1 MEQEHIRDRSYVK
14 LKRNKNVESIL
25 TIGGKWKFR
34 TVNIDSQN
42 ELFERGTFLMEKIY
56 LSAKDISEILEVSL
70 SKAYQIIRTLNAELA
85 AENYLVLPGK
95 IPIAY
100 FKKRWYS

>member
-1 MEQEHIRDRSYVK
+1 
-14 LKRNKNVESIL
+14 
-25 TIGGKWKFR
+25 
-34 TVNIDSQN
+34 
-42 ELFERGTFLMEKIY
+42 MEKIY